1 MRQFTL
7 IVLFAA
13 LLQNASA
20 QRMGGAPHFGGHFGS
35 QGAAFGR
42 HSLADAIPFFTDS
55 LYSDALYSPVY
66 GAGYA
71 PGQPTLIIMQAPQPP
86 APDPVQP
93 PAQPLLIE
101 LQGERYVRVN
111 GEGESSAQIID
122 QRSTGAGQPAARQ
135 FAVREASPA
144 VLVFRDG
151 RSEEVYAYTITNG
164 ILYARASYYSDGSSN
179 RRVELSSLNLP
190 ETVAAN
196 RSRGVNFQLPT
207 TSNEVIVGP

>member
-1 MRQFTL
+1 MRYLAL

-13 LLQNASA
+13 LLQNAIA
-20 QRMGGAPHFGGHFGS
+20 QRMGSAPHFAGHFGP

-42 HSLADAIPFFTDS
+42 HSFADAIPFFGDS
-55 LYSDALYSPVY
+55 LYSDAFYSPVY
-66 GAGYA
+66 ATGYA
-71 PGQPTLIIMQAPQPP
+71 PGQPAVIIMQAPQAA

-101 LQGERYVRVN
+101 LQGDRYMRIS
-111 GEGESSAQIID
+111 GEGESSAQTID
-122 QRSTGAGQPAARQ
+122 
-135 FAVREASPA
+135 RESASNRPEVLRPTPSESAPA

-151 RSEEVYAYTITNG
+151 RSEEVYDYTITNG
-164 ILYARASYYSDGSSN
+164 ILYARTNYYSDGSSN
-179 RRVELSSLNLP
+179 RKVELSSLNLP

-196 RSRGVNFQLPT
+196 RSRGVKFQLPT